1 MINCYDSVTNDC
13 KRVASILL
21 RFVNILSTRL
31 QKDEKSCFNCVPG
44 YVWYQIFDLIPSYN
58 TTSVIKVL
66 MLQESFILIFR
77 NNISQDHF
85 STIKDNGFYTK
96 LQHFT
101 WVFDEIFI
109 QCSFYQTLNEPS
121 IYVCASCSTSRVPI
135 QSTLLWRLII
145 TLV

>member
-1 MINCYDSVTNDC
+1 MSYYIIVPSFTMTYTELSIILVCITILRNIIKYMINCYDLVTNDC

-44 YVWYQIFDLIPSYN
+44 YVCYQIFDLIPSCN
-58 TTSVIKVL
+58 TTQFIKVL

-85 STIKDNGFYTK
+85 STIKDNGFLYKTTTFH
-96 LQHFT
+96 L
-101 WVFDEIFI
+101 
-109 QCSFYQTLNEPS
+109 SF
-121 IYVCASCSTSRVPI
+121 
-135 QSTLLWRLII
+135 
-145 TLV
+145 